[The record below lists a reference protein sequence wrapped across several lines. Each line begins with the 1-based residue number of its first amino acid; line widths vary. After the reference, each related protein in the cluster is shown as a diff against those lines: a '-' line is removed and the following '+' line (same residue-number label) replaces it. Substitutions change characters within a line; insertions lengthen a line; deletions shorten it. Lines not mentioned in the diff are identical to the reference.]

1 MATKA
6 ADLAQSSFEN
16 RASAVA
22 LAYQGEDSVPR
33 VVAKGH
39 GLIAQEIIDRAR
51 EAGIYVHESRELVA
65 LLMQVDL
72 DQAIPQELY
81 IAVAELLAWLYTLE
95 QEGQVPPTLPLHN
108 DIVRKTTNA

>member
-1 MATKA
+1 MNPPDPDKT
-6 ADLAQSSFEN
+6 STEN

-22 LAYQGEDSVPR
+22 LAYQRDDGVPR

-39 GLIAQEIIDRAR
+39 GLIAQEIIERAR
-51 EAGIYVHESRELVA
+51 EAGVYVHESRELVA

-72 DQAIPQELY
+72 DQAIPSELY

-95 QEGQVPPTLPLHN
+95 QEGRAPPTPPLRG
-108 DIVRKTTNA
+108 DIVRQTTKA